1 MNKETHDLMYRL
13 IESHG
18 EKLLRVFW
26 LGFDA
31 METQPEP
38 VALCKKLF
46 RLEHKAHRLSTD
58 YCNGDIHHET
68 WEHKTD
74 LILEKVDKI
83 LHFYSQEIP
92 VFVNPDCRGYAL
104 KIGDE
109 YIKENEHLR
118 SFIYRDWGGYGI
130 IAPDF
135 KHEAEGQLK
144 YKNGFAAKL

>member
-1 MNKETHDLMYRL
+1 MYKL

-18 EKLLRVFW
+18 EKLKLVFR
-26 LGFDA
+26 LGLDEDGYPDF
-31 METQPEP
+31 MELQPEP
-38 VALCKKLF
+38 VALCKELF

-83 LHFYSQEIP
+83 LHFYKQEIP

-109 YIKENEHLR
+109 YIKENQIK
-118 SFIYRDWGGYGI
+118 IYRDWGGYGI
-130 IAPDF
+130 IAPDY
-135 KHEAEGQLK
+135 KHEAESQLK
-144 YKNGFAAKL
+144 YKHGFAAKL